1 MKIELLYF
9 DGCRNYPTVLRY
21 LQEILREKNL
31 DIPVEMVEIKS
42 DDEAIKHRFT
52 GSPTVKINGRDI
64 VPQESEDFSMGCR
77 MYLDGDEITELPGKK
92 TLRHAIEQAIQGNM
106 N

>member
-9 DGCRNYPTVLRY
+9 DGCLNYPTVLRY
-21 LQEILREKNL
+21 LQEVLREKKL

-42 DDEAIKHRFT
+42 GDEAIKHRFT
-52 GSPTVKINGRDI
+52 GSPTVKIDGRDI

-77 MYLDGDEITELPGKK
+77 LYLEDDEVTELPSKK
-92 TLRHAIEQAIQGNM
+92 TLRHAIEQAI
-106 N
+106 